1 MCSSNCFPSCLLENF
16 LSSSTP
22 SQMAALHAFMYY
34 TPSRLV
40 LVLLAGQFFY
50 ADNEGGFNRMFE
62 EMIKDQDIDNST

>member
-1 MCSSNCFPSCLLENF
+1 
-16 LSSSTP
+16 
-22 SQMAALHAFMYY
+22 MAALHAFMYY

-62 EMIKDQDIDNST
+62 EMIKDQDIYIAYNFEARVKKSRNIP

>member
-1 MCSSNCFPSCLLENF
+1 
-16 LSSSTP
+16 
-22 SQMAALHAFMYY
+22 MAALHAFMYY

-62 EMIKDQDIDNST
+62 EMIKDQDIDITYNFEARVKKSRNIP